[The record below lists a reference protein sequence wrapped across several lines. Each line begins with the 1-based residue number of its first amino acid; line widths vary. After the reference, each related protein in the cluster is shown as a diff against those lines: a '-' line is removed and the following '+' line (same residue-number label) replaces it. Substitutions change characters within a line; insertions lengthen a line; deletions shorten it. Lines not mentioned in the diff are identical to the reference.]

1 VNGAEEGEIDR
12 LELRLDATAQG
23 LAMVR
28 RRIAAFAHRHGLADP
43 QDVALAVT
51 EAATNAVIHAYRG
64 DDAGAMRVVACAKPT
79 GLVVVVRDYGCGMS
93 PNPTSPGAGLGL
105 SVIGALAA
113 EMNVE
118 RPDDG
123 GTRIRIRFR
132 PPATAVAA

>member
-1 VNGAEEGEIDR
+1 VNAPEAGQIER
-12 LELRLDATAQG
+12 LDLRLDATAQA
-23 LAMVR
+23 LSMVR
-28 RRIAAFAHRHGLADP
+28 RRIAAFARRHALARP
-43 QDVALAVT
+43 EDVALAVT
-51 EAATNAVIHAYRG
+51 EAATNAVVHAYRG
-64 DDAGAMRVVACAKPT
+64 DAMGSMRIVACAEPT

-93 PNPTSPGAGLGL
+93 PNPQSPGAGLGL

-132 PPATAVAA
+132 PPQAVAA